1 LRKGETLKNI
11 LLQFYSVS
19 ITIEKSS
26 RHWPMCEYCSHE
38 ATAACIDD
46 IKKVME
52 ALAMNHVT
60 FEYMNIIYTR
70 TGECIRRMTRDIL
83 VLIISSNT
91 G

>member
-1 LRKGETLKNI
+1 
-11 LLQFYSVS
+11 
-19 ITIEKSS
+19 
-26 RHWPMCEYCSHE
+26 MCEYCSHE

-83 VLIISSNT
+83 VLTISSNT